1 MELISADLDDLVT
14 KLESTEHQIH
24 EELMWT
30 DDERSDHSRLAE
42 LVSRQRERFRPS
54 DWIGQWDKDP
64 DPVPFP
70 PPPFLTDQPD
80 HEYLSVTRERLFELG
95 ENICD
100 GTETDVLNFY
110 VAVYAWGAAQAN
122 LQIYRGVQP
131 LKDPRT
137 PGRLLAG
144 LRAGRE
150 SAEAGYRAFHTG
162 GAAKIHKLGP
172 SFFTK
177 LLYFAAGR
185 SAPSDERH
193 PLILDSRVANA
204 LGWNTTDGWSVAQYA
219 RYLDTVRVV
228 REHWGRE
235 DLPTDVIEYL
245 LFQADRFPYAPSI

>member
-1 MELISADLDDLVT
+1 MKGPTPPELGRLAAQ
-14 KLESTEHQIH
+14 LESVQRQIVSDLLWS
-24 EELMWT
+24 EK
-30 DDERSDHSRLAE
+30 ERSDPARF
-42 LVSRQRERFRPS
+42 VQVVWQQKERFSPGSWAKKWHESR
-54 DWIGQWDKDP
+54 
-64 DPVPFP
+64 VPFALP
-70 PPPFLTDQPD
+70 AVLTDQPD

-110 VAVYAWGAAQAN
+110 VAVYAWGAAQYN

-144 LRAGRE
+144 LQAGRE
-150 SAEAGYRAFHTG
+150 SAEAGYRAFNTG

-172 SFFTK
+172 AFFTK

-185 SAPSDERH
+185 PDPSDEHH
-193 PLILDSRVANA
+193 PLILDSRVAKA
-204 LGWNTTDGWSVAQYA
+204 LDWNTTDGWSVARYS
-219 RYLDTVRVV
+219 RYLDTVQAV

-245 LFQADRFPYAPSI
+245 LFRADRFPYAPSI